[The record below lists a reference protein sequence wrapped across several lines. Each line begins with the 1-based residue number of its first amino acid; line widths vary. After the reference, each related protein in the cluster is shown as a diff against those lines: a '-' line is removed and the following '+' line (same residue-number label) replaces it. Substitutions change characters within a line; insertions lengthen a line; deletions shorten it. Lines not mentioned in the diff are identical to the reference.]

1 MYSFITYRSCK
12 HLDGKHTVFGKLV
25 GGMETL
31 NKMEQIEVDNNDK
44 PIEDIVIVSIEVFVD
59 PFQEA
64 IDQLSQDRADEV
76 AKIKLQKERKEEKKG
91 FYEPLKAY
99 GTGIG
104 KYLNLQAL
112 KKTISKGDSIATLP
126 IVSKKKSKAK
136 SQLDDFSS
144 W

>member
-31 NKMEQIEVDNNDK
+31 NKIEQIEVDNNDL

-64 IDQLSQDRADEV
+64 LDQLAQDRSEF
-76 AKIKLQKERKEEKKG
+76 AKTELEKEKKVEKKG
-91 FYEPLKAY
+91 IHEPLKAY
-99 GTGIG
+99 GTGVG

-112 KKTISKGDSIATLP
+112 KNSSSKDDSITA
-126 IVSKKKSKAK
+126 IYQSSIKKSKAK
-136 SQLDDFSS
+136 SQLNHFSS